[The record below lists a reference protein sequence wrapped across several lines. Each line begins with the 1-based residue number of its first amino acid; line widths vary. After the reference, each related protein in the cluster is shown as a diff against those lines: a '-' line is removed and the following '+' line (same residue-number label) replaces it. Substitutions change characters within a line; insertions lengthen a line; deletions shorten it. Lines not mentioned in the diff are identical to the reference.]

1 MIRRSL
7 VLGLLVLM
15 VPTAGYAHPKAR
27 QATKSKA
34 VHVVRPGETLTLL
47 AKRYGS
53 SVKALA
59 EVNSLVRPDRLQVG
73 QQIVIPE
80 KEERAPVA
88 QAPEPQASRGERA
101 PAQTVRTPAQ
111 SVQAPTQSAGSARV
125 LSPPR
130 HFVFTTPD
138 FDGRAPAFGWPVAG
152 PVSSQFGRRRSG
164 WHAGVDIKAE
174 VGMPIFAAAPGTV
187 YYSGWEK
194 RYGLVVKIQHP
205 EGFVTIYAHN
215 LQNFVETGDEVARGQ
230 VIGTVGR
237 TGRASSYHLHFE
249 IRNNGK
255 VYNPLHFLPP
265 PEVAAELEEATQ
277 PEEPT
282 QPEDEGDE
290 E

>member
-7 VLGLLVLM
+7 ALGLLVLM
-15 VPTAGYAHPKAR
+15 VPTAGYAHPQAR
-27 QATKSKA
+27 QATKSKT
-34 VHVVRPGETLTLL
+34 VHVVRSGETLALL

-59 EVNSLVRPDRLQVG
+59 EANRLVQPDRLRVG

-80 KEERAPVA
+80 KEDHTVA
-88 QAPEPQASRGERA
+88 QAPEKQASQGGGA

-111 SVQAPTQSAGSARV
+111 SVGSTGA
-125 LSPPR
+125 LTPPR
-130 HFVFTTPD
+130 YFVFSTPD

-164 WHAGVDIKAE
+164 WHAGIDIKAE
-174 VGMPIFAAAPGTV
+174 VGTPVFAAASGTV

-194 RYGLVVKIQHP
+194 RYGLVVKIQHA
-205 EGFVTIYAHN
+205 EGFVTVYAHN

-230 VIGTVGR
+230 VIGTIGR